1 MPDALRPT
9 GCGALSIDR
18 RVKLLHYRR
27 IAWPE
32 TSPADAGRDFMSGR
46 DSAFIT
52 ITGLAVAT
60 ALVAIGLAAIRL
72 ASPASAQGAP
82 PITMK
87 LSTATLNDTQHEWL
101 KRFAAAVEKDSGGRI
116 KGEVYPASQ
125 LGAIP
130 RQIEGVQFGAIQ
142 GWVGPPEFLV
152 GVDERYEVL
161 SSPGLFTSREQYER
175 TVKDPAVIDLI
186 LGLGANKGL
195 IGAGIFP
202 IGPSSIITRKQ
213 IQHLSDYAG
222 LKIRVLASPF
232 QLELIKRMGG
242 SPVAMTLADVLP
254 ALQQGAIDGSLTT
267 MTQYT
272 TLHYID
278 AAKYVVETDQP
289 YVTSVNVLSKKW
301 LDGLPP
307 DLQKIVRDDATKTS
321 TDIVP
326 FVDQFFDAQ
335 RQLWKDA
342 GGSVI
347 HLPAADQAAML
358 AKISS
363 IAEDLSATK
372 PDLNAAVKAI
382 FAAAA
387 KNK

>member
-1 MPDALRPT
+1 MAGKQRVRHR
-9 GCGALSIDR
+9 GAAVVVIAGVAS
-18 RVKLLHYRR
+18 LL
-27 IAWPE
+27 A
-32 TSPADAGRDFMSGR
+32 
-46 DSAFIT
+46 
-52 ITGLAVAT
+52 
-60 ALVAIGLAAIRL
+60 L
-72 ASPASAQGAP
+72 ASPAAAQGTA

-87 LSTATLNDTQHEWL
+87 LSTATINDTQHEWL
-101 KRFAAAVEKDSGGRI
+101 KRFAATVEKDSGGRI
-116 KGEVYPASQ
+116 KAEIYPASQ

-130 RQIEGVQFGAIQ
+130 RQIEGVQFASIQ
-142 GWVGPPEFLV
+142 GWCGPPEFLV
-152 GVDERYEVL
+152 GVDERYEAM

-175 TVKDPAVIDLI
+175 TIKDPTVTGLM

-195 IGAGIFP
+195 VGAGIFP

-232 QLELIKRMGG
+232 QLEMIKRMGA

-289 YVTSVNVLSKKW
+289 YVSSITVLSKKW
-301 LDGLPP
+301 VDGLPA

-321 TDIVP
+321 FDMLSFI
-326 FVDQFFDAQ
+326 DQFFDAQ
-335 RQLWKDA
+335 RQVWKDS
-342 GGSVI
+342 GGSAI
-347 HLPAADQAAML
+347 HLPEADQAAML

-372 PDLNAAVKAI
+372 PDLNATVKTI

>member
-1 MPDALRPT
+1 MRET
-9 GCGALSIDR
+9 
-18 RVKLLHYRR
+18 R
-27 IAWPE
+27 IAR
-32 TSPADAGRDFMSGR
+32 ASG
-46 DSAFIT
+46 A
-52 ITGLAVAT
+52 
-60 ALVAIGLAAIRL
+60 ALLFAMAPVLFGL
-72 ASPASAQGAP
+72 ASPAGAQTAN

-152 GVDERYEVL
+152 GVDERYEAL
-161 SSPGLFTSREQYER
+161 SAPGLFASRDQYMK
-175 TVKDPAVIDLI
+175 TINDPVVHDLM

-195 IGAGIFP
+195 FGAGIFP
-202 IGPSSIITRKQ
+202 IGPSSIITKKQ
-213 IQHLSDYAG
+213 IHHLADYSG

-254 ALQQGAIDGSLTT
+254 ALQQGALDGSLTT

-278 AAKYVVETDQP
+278 AAKYVTETDQP
-289 YVTSVNVLSKKW
+289 YVSSIAVLSKKW
-301 LDGLPP
+301 IDGLPP
-307 DLQKIVRDDATKTS
+307 DLQKIVRDDATKIS
-321 TDIVP
+321 TDILP
-326 FVDQFFDAQ
+326 FVTEFFDAQ
-335 RQLWKDA
+335 RKAWLA
-342 GGSVI
+342 SGGEVTR
-347 HLPAADQAAML
+347 LPADDQAAML

-363 IAEDLSATK
+363 IADDLSASK
-372 PDLNAAVKAI
+372 PDLSAAVKVVSAS
-382 FAAAA
+382 AAR
-387 KNK
+387 NK